1 MYEIRVLLG
10 AQRLELLKDGR
21 VAAQYIVSTS
31 GNGHGELEGSKMT
44 PRGRHEIAEKIGGGE
59 PKCAVFM
66 ERKATG
72 EICTPEFVETQPGR
86 DWILSRIL
94 WLNGMEEGRN
104 KGGLVDTKHRYI
116 YIHGTH
122 EENRI
127 GQPVSHGCI
136 RMLNDDVIELFE
148 LVDVGTPV
156 EIVE

>member
-1 MYEIRVLLG
+1 
-10 AQRLELLKDGR
+10 
-21 VAAQYIVSTS
+21 
-31 GNGHGELEGSKMT
+31 
-44 PRGRHEIAEKIGGGE
+44 
-59 PKCAVFM
+59 
-66 ERKATG
+66 
-72 EICTPEFVETQPGR
+72 
-86 DWILSRIL
+86 
-94 WLNGMEEGRN
+94 MEEGRN